1 MRLYCKILYS
11 LIGMIS
17 SGIASL
23 VVVRLLECA
32 VARLHLGLL
41 FISQLYKFM
50 AIDTIRIRFSQ
61 FILWSLRIVI
71 SGFRFRFN
79 LVGLLLLLLSFC
91 SFLLFPAFFDHF
103 RLFLLFFPWLEFLPS
118 LH

>member
-41 FISQLYKFM
+41 FISQLYKFR

-61 FILWSLRIVI
+61 FILGFLRIVI
-71 SGFRFRFN
+71 SDFRVRSN

-91 SFLLFPAFFDHF
+91 SFLLFSSFSDHF
-103 RLFLLFFPWLEFLPS
+103 SLL
-118 LH
+118 LHLSP

>member
-23 VVVRLLECA
+23 VVIHLLECA

-41 FISQLYKFM
+41 FISPLYKFR
-50 AIDTIRIRFSQ
+50 AIYTIRIRFSQ
-61 FILWSLRIVI
+61 FIL
-71 SGFRFRFN
+71 GFLSKRSDFRVRSN
-79 LVGLLLLLLSFC
+79 LVGFLLLLLNFC
-91 SFLLFPAFFDHF
+91 SSMLLPSFSDHF
-103 RLFLLFFPWLEFLPS
+103 HLLLLRLELL
-118 LH
+118 